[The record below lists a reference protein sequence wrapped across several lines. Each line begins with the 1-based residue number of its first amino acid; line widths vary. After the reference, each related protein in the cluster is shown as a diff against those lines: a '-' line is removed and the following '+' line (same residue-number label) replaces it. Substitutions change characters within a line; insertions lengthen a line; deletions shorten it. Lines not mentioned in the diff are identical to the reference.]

1 MRKIHE
7 YYSKNR
13 RVINRAPKK
22 LTDTYQK
29 KVDVERL
36 STLTLT
42 LVLPKKNHQIIF
54 NIELDLPSLK
64 GIVRDSL

>member
-1 MRKIHE
+1 MMRKIHE
-7 YYSKNR
+7 YYSQNR

-42 LVLPKKNHQIIF
+42 LVLPKNK
-54 NIELDLPSLK
+54 EKKS
-64 GIVRDSL
+64 